1 MTWGAHC
8 ARCGR
13 EDCSWECGGTCEG
26 SAVGAFDLD
35 RALLD
40 CALEN
45 IAVRALER
53 RREAIH
59 DALLLAGVSISLF
72 LAAFGAILLF
82 LMVTGRL

>member
-1 MTWGAHC
+1 MTQ
-8 ARCGR
+8 
-13 EDCSWECGGTCEG
+13 D
-26 SAVGAFDLD
+26 AFDLD

-45 IAVRALER
+45 IAQRASNR

-72 LAAFGAILLF
+72 LATFGCV
-82 LMVTGRL
+82 LMWLIVEGRF